1 MVYFTIRRLVQS
13 VAVVLIVSIFT
24 FSLTYLMPGDPV
36 YAMLGE
42 DITRDQYEIAYKEM
56 GLDSPIHIRYLK
68 WLGNVLR
75 GDLGQS
81 YKYRQPVVE
90 LLRARLPVTMYLG
103 VLSLIVSTTVGI
115 IFGILAATKRGKFID
130 TVISVFAHLGA
141 AMPLFWLGVL
151 GMALFA
157 MYLGWLPSYGFT
169 FPTENLALSVRQTIL
184 PLLALSVGGIAG
196 TTRQM
201 RSSLLE
207 VIHQDYIRTARSKG
221 LKESQ
226 VIFGHALKNSLIP
239 IVTLTGMSFRNIVS
253 GSMSVEMIF
262 SIAGTGRLL
271 ITSVLAKDVP
281 TVQACILLVA
291 VVVCLANLVVD
302 ISYGY
307 LDPRIRV

>member
-1 MVYFTIRRLVQS
+1 MLRRVLLWYSPEDVLDGAEVRWFTLRLEGLYSQCS
-13 VAVVLIVSIFT
+13 CADCLHIHLLADI
-24 FSLTYLMPGDPV
+24 PHAGDPV

-42 DITRDQYEIAYKEM
+42 DITREQYEIAYKEM

-207 VIHQDYIRTARSKG
+207 VIHQDYIRTA
-221 LKESQ
+221 
-226 VIFGHALKNSLIP
+226 
-239 IVTLTGMSFRNIVS
+239 
-253 GSMSVEMIF
+253 
-262 SIAGTGRLL
+262 
-271 ITSVLAKDVP
+271 
-281 TVQACILLVA
+281 
-291 VVVCLANLVVD
+291 
-302 ISYGY
+302 
-307 LDPRIRV
+307 DPKA

>member
-42 DITRDQYEIAYKEM
+42 DITREQYEIAYKEM

-207 VIHQDYIRTARSKG
+207 VIHQDYIRTARSK
-221 LKESQ
+221 
-226 VIFGHALKNSLIP
+226 A
-239 IVTLTGMSFRNIVS
+239 
-253 GSMSVEMIF
+253 
-262 SIAGTGRLL
+262 
-271 ITSVLAKDVP
+271 
-281 TVQACILLVA
+281 
-291 VVVCLANLVVD
+291 
-302 ISYGY
+302 
-307 LDPRIRV
+307 